1 MRSLNIEEINEVQG
15 GGIATK
21 WAIKIGELLSN
32 AYTLYEAG
40 SKVEFEPSSYGPV
53 DAGGINV
60 MGDYTSGICL
70 R

>member
-1 MRSLNIEEINEVQG
+1 MRNLEIIELNEVHG
-15 GGIATK
+15 GGLATR
-21 WAIKIGELLSN
+21 WAVKLGELISTGL
-32 AYTLYEAG
+32 TLLDA
-40 SKVEFEPSSYGPV
+40 SSRIDFDASSYGPV